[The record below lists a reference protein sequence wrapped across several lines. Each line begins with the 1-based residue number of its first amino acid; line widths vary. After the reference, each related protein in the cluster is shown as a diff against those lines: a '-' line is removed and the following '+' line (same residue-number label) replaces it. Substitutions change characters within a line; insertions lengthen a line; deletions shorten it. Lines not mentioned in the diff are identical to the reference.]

1 MIIRSF
7 KARTIEEAKAMIR
20 GSLGPGALIIQVR
33 PIKQGGIFG
42 LMGSGAVEV
51 VAASDADDD
60 GGEGRTQGSSLRGF
74 HRGAERTPDRNEAGS
89 IAEASGEPRF
99 LEAIRREAAATAAMP
114 ASVAVTSSFRRLHD
128 RLVEQGVLPK
138 LARAL
143 VEEAVCRFPSS
154 PFAEKFPNVA
164 DRLESASRE
173 DVLQAL
179 TGAVA
184 KTVRVE
190 RSAKPASGPK
200 VIALVGPTGVGK
212 TTTIAK
218 LASIAKLRHGLST
231 ALATID
237 TYRIG
242 AVDQLRTYAELLAV
256 PLAVVQRPEQ
266 MKQAMESFSD
276 KAVVFVDTI
285 GRSPRDE
292 ERVNSLR
299 PFFDRLPNLE
309 THLVVSC
316 TAKHEDVL
324 LAHGAFSRLPLK
336 RLIFSKVDEAASFGP
351 VYNLADQSQVPLSYL
366 TVGQEVPDDIEVTT
380 PGRMAELMMR

>member
-1 MIIRSF
+1 
-7 KARTIEEAKAMIR
+7 MIR
-20 GSLGPGALIIQVR
+20 GSLGPGALIIQSR
-33 PIKQGGIFG
+33 PIRQGGIFG
-42 LMGSGAVEV
+42 LMGTEAVEV

-60 GGEGRTQGSSLRGF
+60 TGRTQDSPLR
-74 HRGAERTPDRNEAGS
+74 PDAGHN
-89 IAEASGEPRF
+89 AAAPAVPRF
-99 LEAIRREAAATAAMP
+99 PGAIRT
-114 ASVAVTSSFRRLHD
+114 ASVGQAESDGPVRASSFRRIYD
-128 RLVEQGVLPK
+128 QLVEQGVLPK

-154 PFAEKFPNVA
+154 PFAEKFPNVG

-184 KTVRVE
+184 KTIRVE
-190 RSAKPASGPK
+190 RSAKPATGPK

-218 LASIAKLRHGLST
+218 LATIAKMRHGLPT

-266 MKQAMESFSD
+266 MQQVIESFSD

-285 GRSPRDE
+285 GRSPRDHD
-292 ERVNSLR
+292 RVDTLR
-299 PFFDRLPNLE
+299 PFLGRLPNLE

-316 TAKHEDVL
+316 TAKYDDVL
-324 LAHGAFSRLPLK
+324 LAHETFSRLPIR
-336 RLIFSKVDEAASFGP
+336 RLVFSKVDEAVSFGS
-351 VYNLADQSQVPLSYL
+351 VYNLAAQSQVPLSYL

-380 PGRMAELMMR
+380 PGRIAELLMRAA

>member
-1 MIIRSF
+1 MV
-7 KARTIEEAKAMIR
+7 R

-33 PIKQGGIFG
+33 PIRQGGIFG
-42 LMGSGAVEV
+42 LMGSSAVEV

-60 GGEGRTQGSSLRGF
+60 AGEGRTQGSPLREAG
-74 HRGAERTPDRNEAGS
+74 HREAERVADRNSARRGAA
-89 IAEASGEPRF
+89 ASVGPRF
-99 LEAIRREAAATAAMP
+99 LEAARTAAAGQAAAP
-114 ASVAVTSSFRRLHD
+114 GSTVGTSSFRRIYD
-128 RLVEQGVLPK
+128 QLVEQGVLPK

-143 VEEAVCRFPSS
+143 VEEAVCRFPSP
-154 PFAEKFPNVA
+154 PFAEKFPNVG

-184 KTVRVE
+184 RTIRVE
-190 RSAKPASGPK
+190 RSARPASGPK

-218 LASIAKLRHGLST
+218 LATIAKMRHGLPT

-266 MKQAMESFSD
+266 MQQAIESFSD

-285 GRSPRDE
+285 GRSPRDKD
-292 ERVNSLR
+292 RVDALR
-299 PFFDRLPNLE
+299 PFFGALPNVE
-309 THLVVSC
+309 AHLVVSC

-324 LAHGAFSRLPLK
+324 LAHEAFSKLLVK
-336 RLIFSKVDEAASFGP
+336 RLIFSKVDEAASFGC
-351 VYNLADQSQVPLSYL
+351 VYNLAVQSQVPLSYL

-380 PGRMAELMMR
+380 PGRMAELLMG